1 MLRVDPLAVYGL
13 WIRDLLR
20 FRRSRSRVIGAFLT
34 PLLVFAFFGF
44 GFRGVQFGGV
54 PGDVS
59 YVEYLVPGILGFT
72 MLFSASFTGLAVLSD
87 REVGFLKE
95 ILVAPVPRTSIVLGR
110 VLGGATTALIQTG
123 LILAGTV
130 VLGFR
135 PRLLGLPLAAVML
148 VAIAVTFIGF
158 GLALATLFSDT
169 QGYNLLVNFTLF
181 PLAFLSGAFY
191 PLSNL
196 PTVVQYLGYLNPL
209 TYGIDGLRGALV
221 GYSQYPLW
229 LDFGVV
235 ALSGVVMVTVGAAAF
250 GRFEVD

>member
-1 MLRVDPLAVYGL
+1 MARIDPLAIYGL
-13 WIRDLLR
+13 WYRDLLR

-34 PLLVFAFFGF
+34 PLLIFAFFGF
-44 GFRGVQFGGV
+44 GFRGVQFSGV
-54 PGDVS
+54 PDSVS
-59 YVEYLVPGILGFT
+59 YIEYLVPGILGFT

-95 ILVAPVPRTSIVLGR
+95 ILVAPVPRTSVVFGR
-110 VLGGATTALIQTG
+110 VLGGATTALLQTG

-130 VLGFR
+130 ALGFR
-135 PRLLGLPLAAVML
+135 PRLLGVPLAAVFL
-148 VAIAVTFIGF
+148 LLIAVTFIGF
-158 GLALATLFSDT
+158 GLALAAQFSDT

-196 PTVVQYLGYLNPL
+196 PPVVQYLGYFNPL

-229 LDFGVV
+229 LDFGVLV
-235 ALSGVVMVTVGAAAF
+235 LAGGITITVGAIAF
-250 GRFEVD
+250 GRIEVD